1 MMIGIEKIKDTI
13 ISDSEDKA
21 REVLQDGEA
30 QVAAILAEAKKLCQ
44 EKEAAL
50 GKVMDYEKAQTRKI
64 MLSMAE
70 LEMRN
75 DILFAKQDII
85 DKVFAEAVV
94 RLNSMNKERYQDL
107 IKTMLMTS
115 VEAGDEEILFSK
127 AGVEKLPEDFV
138 AKINQEL
145 ANKGMKGQLTV
156 SSETPNIDGGFIIRN
171 KGVEINN
178 SFSALVNVYR
188 DELETEVAA
197 VLF

>member
-1 MMIGIEKIKDTI
+1 MIGIEKIKDTI
-13 ISDSEDKA
+13 ISDSENKA
-21 REVLQDGEA
+21 QEVLQDGDN
-30 QVAAILAEAKKLCQ
+30 QVAAILADAKKLCQ
-44 EKEAAL
+44 EKEADL
-50 GKVMDYEKAQTRKI
+50 NKVMDYEKTQARKI

-94 RLNSMNKERYQDL
+94 RLNGMQKERYQDL
-107 IKTMLMTS
+107 IKTMLMAS
-115 VEAGDEEILFSK
+115 VEAGDEEVLFSK
-127 AGVEKLPEDFV
+127 VGLEKLSPDFID
-138 AKINQEL
+138 KINQEL
-145 ANKGMKGQLTV
+145 AGQGKQGKLTV
-156 SSETPNIDGGFIIRN
+156 STETPNIDGGFIIRN

-178 SFSALVNVYR
+178 SFAALVNVYR

>member
-1 MMIGIEKIKDTI
+1 MIGIEKIKDTI
-13 ISDSEDKA
+13 ISDSENKA
-21 REVLQDGEA
+21 QGVLQDGDD
-30 QVAAILAEAKKLCQ
+30 QVAAILADAKKLCQ
-44 EKEAAL
+44 EKEADL
-50 GKVMDYEKAQTRKI
+50 NKVMDYEKTQARKI

-94 RLNSMNKERYQDL
+94 RLNGMQKERYQDL
-107 IKTMLMTS
+107 IETMLMAS
-115 VEAGDEEILFSK
+115 VETGDEEVLFSK
-127 AGVEKLPEDFV
+127 AGLEKLSPDFIE
-138 AKINQEL
+138 KMNQEL
-145 ANKGMKGQLTV
+145 AGQGKQGKLTV
-156 SSETPNIDGGFIIRN
+156 STETPNIDGGFIIRN

-178 SFSALVNVYR
+178 SFAALVNVYR